1 MEWFLLFI
9 LSKVLFFEL
18 YPFRFLKVKGCPE
31 GEEKKGKTPAR
42 DFVVHVHTMFSYDS
56 LGKPEEVEREAKLLG
71 VEKVFITDH
80 DREDI
85 EKLLPPSE
93 VLVPGYEYQD
103 GEYGRLLKL
112 QMGKYTVIAHPN
124 NERKELYRWRG
135 KFGEGFYYE
144 LIDLKDALYAAPWWL
159 KLYFA
164 LRFLILY
171 PLRGFRALDYFPR
184 LIPLDG
190 WIDRYIERTG
200 GRLPII
206 GGADHHVKFS
216 LWEKP
221 KRYLS
226 LPRYG
231 WSFYILRNRAFGD
244 IDKAL
249 ERGNFYISLCDGRVE
264 IEGDRVLLKEKELL
278 FLHYGD
284 GRVEVNDCGKLD
296 RNASVAVVCRYL
308 FRKGDLYFGLTP
320 VAVFKPDLIQP
331 E

>member
-1 MEWFLLFI
+1 MEWLLLFI

-18 YPFRFLKVKGCPE
+18 YPFRFLKVKGCPKGE
-31 GEEKKGKTPAR
+31 GKRDKTPTR

-124 NERKELYRWRG
+124 NDKKPLYRWRG

-144 LIDLKDALYAAPWWL
+144 LIDLKDVLYAAPWWL
-159 KLYFA
+159 KLYFVI
-164 LRFLILY
+164 RFLILY

-184 LIPLDG
+184 LIPLG
-190 WIDRYIERTG
+190 SWIDRYIERTDG
-200 GRLPII
+200 KLPII
-206 GGADHHVKFS
+206 GGADHHIKLSF
-216 LWEKP
+216 WEKP
-221 KRYLS
+221 KRYFS
-226 LPRYG
+226 FPRYG

-249 ERGNFYISLCDGRVE
+249 ERGNFYISLCDGRIE
-264 IEGDRVLLKEKELL
+264 IEGDRVLLKERELL

-296 RNASVAVVCRYL
+296 KNAPVAVVCRYL

-320 VAVFKPDLIQP
+320 VAVFKPDLIQT